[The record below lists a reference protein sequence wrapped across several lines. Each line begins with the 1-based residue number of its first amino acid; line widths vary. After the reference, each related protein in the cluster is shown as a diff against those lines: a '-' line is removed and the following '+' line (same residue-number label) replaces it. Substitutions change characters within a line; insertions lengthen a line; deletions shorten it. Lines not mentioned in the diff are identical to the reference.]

1 MNLSIGMP
9 ASLGS
14 PNHLVSIT
22 FEHGQVGSLGGI
34 WGTPPRIRTGSSE
47 KYLCWGMEEGGRGG
61 DMSFLDKVARIR
73 AELLGAACDM
83 PPAQV
88 VAVALPL
95 MGIVPE
101 PSWALPQMVDAI
113 MTAMTG
119 SSSTSRAAP
128 TAPATAPVTAPATAP
143 AEPLSTAPAASK
155 KAAGKLRRQAARPN
169 LAAPRSRWRRR

>member
-113 MTAMTG
+113 IVSMTG
-119 SSSTSRAAP
+119 GGGSTSQ
-128 TAPATAPVTAPATAP
+128 
-143 AEPLSTAPAASK
+143 APAA
-155 KAAGKLRRQAARPN
+155 APA
-169 LAAPRSRWRRR
+169 AAPAVEPVE

>member
-73 AELLGAACDM
+73 AELLSAACDM

-101 PSWALPQMVDAI
+101 PSWAGVSAR
-113 MTAMTG
+113 
-119 SSSTSRAAP
+119 SRRATP
-128 TAPATAPVTAPATAP
+128 TA
-143 AEPLSTAPAASK
+143 AS
-155 KAAGKLRRQAARPN
+155 
-169 LAAPRSRWRRR
+169 PR

>member
-1 MNLSIGMP
+1 
-9 ASLGS
+9 
-14 PNHLVSIT
+14 
-22 FEHGQVGSLGGI
+22 
-34 WGTPPRIRTGSSE
+34 
-47 KYLCWGMEEGGRGG
+47 MEEGGRGG

-113 MTAMTG
+113 IVSMTG
-119 SSSTSRAAP
+119 GGGSTSQ
-128 TAPATAPVTAPATAP
+128 
-143 AEPLSTAPAASK
+143 APAAAP
-155 KAAGKLRRQAARPN
+155 AAVRR
-169 LAAPRSRWRRR
+169 

>member
-1 MNLSIGMP
+1 MRGRTKIMQRYC
-9 ASLGS
+9 ASRFDDFI
-14 PNHLVSIT
+14 NHRKFGES
-22 FEHGQVGSLGGI
+22 VG
-34 WGTPPRIRTGSSE
+34 RRRRAE
-47 KYLCWGMEEGGRGG
+47 G
-61 DMSFLDKVARIR
+61 DMPFLDKVARIC
-73 AELLGAACDM
+73 AELLGPACDM
-83 PPAQV
+83 PAAQV
-88 VAVALPL
+88 AAAALPL

-169 LAAPRSRWRRR
+169 LAAPRGRWRRRSSSERR